1 MQTELAHLVF
11 SVNIQIF
18 SQEYNFNVLLAREW
32 GVGGGQFT
40 RLHENSPST
49 DSMFLFIT
57 FHKGRENS
65 RADRENIV
73 RIRPC
78 LNQQANQIETKP
90 TLRPSSLHPE
100 LRGAHT
106 GRRESAA
113 PPAWSTFRPVLRSYR
128 PAAQIQLSLPGSTN
142 QRSESWEILS
152 NEVRGLHSVRG

>member
-32 GVGGGQFT
+32 GAGGGQFT

-113 PPAWSTFRPVLRSYR
+113 PPSLVNLPACTPVVPACRPDSTFITRLD
-128 PAAQIQLSLPGSTN
+128 Q
-142 QRSESWEILS
+142 SEIGKLGDF
-152 NEVRGLHSVRG
+152 VQ